1 LIFPIIFFFAIL
13 LIWEFGVIITATPE
27 YILPRPSRVLEEIIN
42 NFELLFFNTLVT
54 AFEASMGF
62 LLANTLGFLAGV
74 LFAHSSKLEQ
84 GFYPYAIALKTTP
97 IIAIAPLLIL
107 WLGSGI
113 ESKIAS
119 SAIICFFPILVN
131 TVNGLKSADEETL
144 NLLKSYSASKWQ
156 IFTKIRLPLAAPY
169 IFSALKISTG
179 LAVVGAIVG
188 EFVGSNQG
196 IGYLILVS
204 SYHLETAKMFAA
216 IFLSAFIGITFFYLI
231 TWIEKKVVFWLPN
244 E

>member
-1 LIFPIIFFFAIL
+1 
-13 LIWEFGVIITATPE
+13 
-27 YILPRPSRVLEEIIN
+27 
-42 NFELLFFNTLVT
+42 
-54 AFEASMGF
+54 M
-62 LLANTLGFLAGV
+62 ANTLGFLAGV

>member
-1 LIFPIIFFFAIL
+1 MG
-13 LIWEFGVIITATPE
+13 WEFGVIVTNTPE
-27 YILPRPSRVLEEIIN
+27 YILPQPSRVLVEITN
-42 NFELLFFNTLVT
+42 NYESFLFNTFVT
-54 AFEASMGF
+54 AFEAAMGF
-62 LLANTLGFLAGV
+62 LLANILGFLAAV
-74 LFAHSSKLEQ
+74 LFTYSSKLEQ
-84 GFYPYAIALKTTP
+84 GLYPYAIALKTTP
-97 IIAIAPLLIL
+97 IIALAPLLIL

-131 TVNGLKSADEETL
+131 TVNGLKSADEDML

-156 IFTKIRLPLAAPY
+156 IFTKVRLPLAMPY

-196 IGYLILVS
+196 IGYLILAS
-204 SYHLETAKMFAA
+204 SYRLETAKMFAA
-216 IFLSAFIGITFFYLI
+216 ISLSALVGIVFFYAI
-231 TWIEKKVVFWLPN
+231 GWVEKKVVFWLPK
-244 E
+244 EQ